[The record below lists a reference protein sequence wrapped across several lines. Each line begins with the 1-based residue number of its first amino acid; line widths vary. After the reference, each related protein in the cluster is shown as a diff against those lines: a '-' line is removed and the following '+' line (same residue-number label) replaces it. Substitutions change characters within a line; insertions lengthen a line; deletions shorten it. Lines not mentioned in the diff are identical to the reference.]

1 MSHVNWNKIL
11 GILNLFEK
19 INIQDYYYS
28 PMGKYILTKIWYFV
42 FNKWI
47 FEIIVFIN
55 KCSNCTHK
63 YLRKKLFK
71 KYYKCI
77 LYVSLLGF
85 IKITIIIQNLI
96 NSKFILLQLLLQTI
110 FVKYGLLR
118 IFLWFTSQNLG
129 FSI

>member
-1 MSHVNWNKIL
+1 MSHVNWNKIF
-11 GILNLFEK
+11 GILDLFEK

-47 FEIIVFIN
+47 FEIIVFVN
-55 KCSNCTHK
+55 KCSNCHINTCGRSYSK
-63 YLRKKLFK
+63 NITSVYFMFLF
-71 KYYKCI
+71 
-77 LYVSLLGF
+77 LGF